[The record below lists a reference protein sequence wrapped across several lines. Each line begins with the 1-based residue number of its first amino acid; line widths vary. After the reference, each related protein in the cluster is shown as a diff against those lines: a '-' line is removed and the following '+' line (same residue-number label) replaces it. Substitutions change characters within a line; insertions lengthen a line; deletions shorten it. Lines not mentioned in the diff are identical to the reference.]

1 MNIVQHLIRA
11 AILVGI
17 VAATLLFAAEFGGL
31 LPSAEDAQ
39 EVATCPAPEEW
50 EELRIE
56 VEMQQLEA
64 GGG

>member
-1 MNIVQHLIRA
+1 MNILQHLIRA
-11 AILVGI
+11 AILIGI

-31 LPSAEDAQ
+31 LPGAEAAE
-39 EVATCPAPEEW
+39 EVATCPAPGEW

-64 GGG
+64 GAE